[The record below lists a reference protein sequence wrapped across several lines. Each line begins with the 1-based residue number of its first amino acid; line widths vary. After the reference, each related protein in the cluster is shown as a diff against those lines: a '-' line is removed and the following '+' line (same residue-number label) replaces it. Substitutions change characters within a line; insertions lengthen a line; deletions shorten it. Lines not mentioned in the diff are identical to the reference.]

1 MLVRNIVHLC
11 LTMISMAL
19 AVLIFLISHEK
30 LWIDELKLHINHT
43 EILSFLIINKIDGSF
58 LKLIFPYVT
67 YVIILL
73 LLVFLTHLSIK
84 YLIFKLDKI
93 SFEKEQID
101 VFEQAND
108 FYLPVYLGYS
118 FVAISLPTI
127 KSFILFFIL
136 MLFILYNTR
145 FFYFNPLFLVLGY
158 KFYFVNNK
166 DKSRILIIT
175 KKEVKVASDFFVNS
189 DGHKTQEVALIKINN
204 HTYLLK
210 NS

>member
-1 MLVRNIVHLC
+1 M
-11 LTMISMAL
+11 
-19 AVLIFLISHEK
+19 IFLT
-30 LWIDELKLHINHT
+30 N
-43 EILSFLIINKIDGSF
+43 
-58 LKLIFPYVT
+58 
-67 YVIILL
+67 
-73 LLVFLTHLSIK
+73 LSIK

-93 SFEKEQID
+93 LFDKEQID

-108 FYLPVYLGYS
+108 FYLPVYLGYA

-175 KKEVKVASDFFVNS
+175 KKEVKIASDFFINS
-189 DGHKTQEVALIKINN
+189 DGSKTQEVALIKINN